1 MPQGKLG
8 STRMSSAVSSHAAN
22 ATAEESLDALLERT
36 ASGDKIALRSLYD
49 RTSGRLFAICLRI
62 ARNRT
67 LAEDFLQEAFARVW
81 ERAPQFDRR
90 RGSALAW
97 MIALTRHHAIDVI
110 RTRGREVLSA
120 DGKEFERPD
129 QSTLAPAEAWLDL
142 PAISRALAELDDGPR
157 RAILHAYLDGMSYQE
172 IGAALGI
179 PIGTAKTWVS
189 RGIAKLR
196 RSLDGDP

>member
-1 MPQGKLG
+1 MA
-8 STRMSSAVSSHAAN
+8 SAVSSRAVTSAR
-22 ATAEESLDALLERT
+22 AEESLDALLART
-36 ASGDKIALRSLYD
+36 ASGDQTAFRALYD

-67 LAEDFLQEAFARVW
+67 LAEDFLQEAYARVW
-81 ERAPQFDRR
+81 ERSPQFDPQ

-97 MIALTRHHAIDVI
+97 MIALTRNHAIDVI
-110 RTRGREVLSA
+110 RTRGREVLSV
-120 DGKEFERPD
+120 DGTEFEVPD
-129 QSTLAPAEAWLDL
+129 QPALDPAEARLDY
-142 PAISRALAELDDGPR
+142 PAIARALAELDEGPR
-157 RAILHAYLDGMSYQE
+157 RAIMHAYLDGMSYQE

-196 RSLDGDP
+196 RSLDGGA

>member
-1 MPQGKLG
+1 
-8 STRMSSAVSSHAAN
+8 MSSAVTSHVAST
-22 ATAEESLDALLERT
+22 TADESLDALLERT
-36 ASGDKIALRSLYD
+36 ASGDKIAFRSLYD
-49 RTSGRLFAICLRI
+49 RTSGKLFAICLRI

-67 LAEDFLQEAFARVW
+67 LAEDSLQEAYARVW
-81 ERAPQFDRR
+81 ERSAQFDRK

-97 MIALTRHHAIDVI
+97 MIALTRHYAIDVI

-120 DGKEFERPD
+120 DGTEFELPD
-129 QSTLAPAEAWLDL
+129 QPALAPTEARLDF

-157 RAILHAYLDGMSYQE
+157 RAIMHAYLDGMSYQE
-172 IGAALGI
+172 IGTALGI

-196 RSLDGDP
+196 RNLEGDA

>member
-1 MPQGKLG
+1 
-8 STRMSSAVSSHAAN
+8 MSSAVTSHAAST
-22 ATAEESLDALLERT
+22 TADESLDALLERT
-36 ASGDKIALRSLYD
+36 ASGDKIAFRSLYD
-49 RTSGRLFAICLRI
+49 RTSGKLFAICLRI

-67 LAEDFLQEAFARVW
+67 LAEDFLQEAYARVW
-81 ERAPQFDRR
+81 ERSAQFDRK

-97 MIALTRHHAIDVI
+97 MIALTRHYAIDVV

-120 DGKEFERPD
+120 DGMEFELPD
-129 QSTLAPAEAWLDL
+129 QPALAPTEARLDF

-157 RAILHAYLDGMSYQE
+157 RAIMHAYLDGMSYQE
-172 IGAALGI
+172 IGTALGI

-196 RSLDGDP
+196 RSLEGDG

>member
-1 MPQGKLG
+1 MRSRARGRRSR
-8 STRMSSAVSSHAAN
+8 STR
-22 ATAEESLDALLERT
+22 LLART
-36 ASGDKIALRSLYD
+36 ASGDQTAFRALYD

-67 LAEDFLQEAFARVW
+67 LAEDFLQEAYARVW
-81 ERAPQFDRR
+81 ERSPQFDPQ

-97 MIALTRHHAIDVI
+97 MIALTRNHAIDVI
-110 RTRGREVLSA
+110 RTRGREVLSV
-120 DGKEFERPD
+120 DGTEFEVPD
-129 QSTLAPAEAWLDL
+129 QPALAPAEARLDY
-142 PAISRALAELDDGPR
+142 PAIARALAELDEGPR
-157 RAILHAYLDGMSYQE
+157 RAIMHAYLDGMSYQE

-196 RSLDGDP
+196 RSLDGGA

>member
-1 MPQGKLG
+1 
-8 STRMSSAVSSHAAN
+8 MSSAVTSHAAST
-22 ATAEESLDALLERT
+22 TADESLDALLERT
-36 ASGDKIALRSLYD
+36 ASGDKIAFRSLYD
-49 RTSGRLFAICLRI
+49 RTSGKLFAICLRI

-67 LAEDFLQEAFARVW
+67 LAEDFLQEAYARVW
-81 ERAPQFDRR
+81 ERSAQFDRQ

-97 MIALTRHHAIDVI
+97 MIALTRHYAIDVI

-120 DGKEFERPD
+120 DGMEFELPD
-129 QSTLAPAEAWLDL
+129 QPALAPTEARLDF

-157 RAILHAYLDGMSYQE
+157 RAIMHAYLDGMSYQE
-172 IGAALGI
+172 IGTALGI

-196 RSLDGDP
+196 RSLGGDA

>member
-1 MPQGKLG
+1 MA
-8 STRMSSAVSSHAAN
+8 SAVSSRAVTSAR
-22 ATAEESLDALLERT
+22 AEESLDALLART
-36 ASGDKIALRSLYD
+36 ASGDQTAFRALYD

-67 LAEDFLQEAFARVW
+67 LAEDFLQEAYARVW
-81 ERAPQFDRR
+81 ERSPQFDPQ

-97 MIALTRHHAIDVI
+97 MIALTRNHAIDVI
-110 RTRGREVLSA
+110 RTRGREVLSV
-120 DGKEFERPD
+120 DGTEFEVPD
-129 QSTLAPAEAWLDL
+129 QPALAPAEARLDY
-142 PAISRALAELDDGPR
+142 PAITRALAELDDGPR
-157 RAILHAYLDGMSYQE
+157 RAIMHAYLDGMSYQE

-196 RSLDGDP
+196 RSLDGGA

>member
-1 MPQGKLG
+1 MPQGMLG
-8 STRMSSAVSSHAAN
+8 SKRMSSAVSGHAAS
-22 ATAEESLDALLERT
+22 ATAEELLDVLLERT
-36 ASGDKIALRSLYD
+36 ASGDKIAFRSLYD

-67 LAEDFLQEAFARVW
+67 LAEDFLQEAYARVW
-81 ERAPQFDRR
+81 ERSTQFDRQ

-97 MIALTRHHAIDVI
+97 MIALTRHYAIDVI

-120 DGKEFERPD
+120 DGMEFELPD
-129 QSTLAPAEAWLDL
+129 QPALAPTEARLDF

-157 RAILHAYLDGMSYQE
+157 RAIMHAYLDGMSYQE
-172 IGAALGI
+172 IGTALGM

-196 RSLDGDP
+196 RSLEGDA

>member
-1 MPQGKLG
+1 MA
-8 STRMSSAVSSHAAN
+8 SAVSSRAVTSAR
-22 ATAEESLDALLERT
+22 AEESLDALLART
-36 ASGDKIALRSLYD
+36 ASGDQTAFRALYD

-67 LAEDFLQEAFARVW
+67 LAEDFLQEAYARVW
-81 ERAPQFDRR
+81 ERSPQFDPQ

-97 MIALTRHHAIDVI
+97 MIALTRNHAIDVI
-110 RTRGREVLSA
+110 RTRGREVLSV
-120 DGKEFERPD
+120 DGTEFEVPD
-129 QSTLAPAEAWLDL
+129 QPALAPAEARLDY
-142 PAISRALAELDDGPR
+142 PAIARALAELDEGPR
-157 RAILHAYLDGMSYQE
+157 RAIMHAYLDGMSYQE

-196 RSLDGDP
+196 RSLDGGA

>member
-1 MPQGKLG
+1 MA
-8 STRMSSAVSSHAAN
+8 SAVSSRAVTSAR
-22 ATAEESLDALLERT
+22 AEESFDALLART
-36 ASGDKIALRSLYD
+36 ASGDQTAFRALYD

-67 LAEDFLQEAFARVW
+67 LAEDFLQEAYARVW
-81 ERAPQFDRR
+81 ERSPQFDPQ

-97 MIALTRHHAIDVI
+97 MIALTRNHAIDVI
-110 RTRGREVLSA
+110 RTRGREVLSV
-120 DGKEFERPD
+120 DGTEFEVPD
-129 QSTLAPAEAWLDL
+129 QPALAPAEARLDY
-142 PAISRALAELDDGPR
+142 PAIARALAELDAGPR
-157 RAILHAYLDGMSYQE
+157 RAIIHAYLDGMSYQE

-196 RSLDGDP
+196 RSLDGGA

>member
-1 MPQGKLG
+1 MASPL
-8 STRMSSAVSSHAAN
+8 SVTSAR
-22 ATAEESLDALLERT
+22 AEESLDALLARI
-36 ASGDKIALRSLYD
+36 ASGDQNAFRALYD

-67 LAEDFLQEAFARVW
+67 LAEDFLQEAYARVW
-81 ERAPQFDRR
+81 ERSPQFDPQ

-97 MIALTRHHAIDVI
+97 TIALTRNHAIDVI
-110 RTRGREVLSA
+110 RTRGREVLSV
-120 DGKEFERPD
+120 DGTEFEVPD
-129 QSTLAPAEAWLDL
+129 QPALAPAEARLDY
-142 PAISRALAELDDGPR
+142 PAITRALAELDEGPR
-157 RAILHAYLDGMSYQE
+157 RAIMHAYLDGMSYQE

-196 RSLDGDP
+196 RSLDGGA

>member
-1 MPQGKLG
+1 
-8 STRMSSAVSSHAAN
+8 MSSAVSSHAAS

-36 ASGDKIALRSLYD
+36 ASGDKIAFRSLYE

-67 LAEDFLQEAFARVW
+67 LAEDFLQEAYARVW
-81 ERAPQFDRR
+81 ERSPQFDRQ

-110 RTRGREVLSA
+110 RTRGREILSA
-120 DGKEFERPD
+120 DGMEFELPVQR
-129 QSTLAPAEAWLDL
+129 LAPTEARLDF

-157 RAILHAYLDGMSYQE
+157 RAIMHAYLDGMSYQE
-172 IGAALGI
+172 
-179 PIGTAKTWVS
+179 IGTAKTWVS

-196 RSLDGDP
+196 RSLEGDA

>member
-1 MPQGKLG
+1 MA
-8 STRMSSAVSSHAAN
+8 SAVSSRAVTSAR
-22 ATAEESLDALLERT
+22 AEESLDALLART
-36 ASGDKIALRSLYD
+36 ASGDQTAFRALYD

-67 LAEDFLQEAFARVW
+67 LAEDFLQEAYARVW
-81 ERAPQFDRR
+81 ERSPQFDPQ

-97 MIALTRHHAIDVI
+97 MIALTRNHAIDVI
-110 RTRGREVLSA
+110 RTRGREVLSV
-120 DGKEFERPD
+120 DGTEFEVPD
-129 QSTLAPAEAWLDL
+129 QPALAPAEARLDY
-142 PAISRALAELDDGPR
+142 PAISRALAELDEGPR
-157 RAILHAYLDGMSYQE
+157 RAIMHAYLDGMSYQE

-196 RSLDGDP
+196 RSLDGGA

>member
-1 MPQGKLG
+1 
-8 STRMSSAVSSHAAN
+8 MSSAISSHAMTSAPV
-22 ATAEESLDALLERT
+22 EESLDVLLERT
-36 ASGDKIALRSLYD
+36 ASGDKLAFRALYD

-81 ERAPQFDRR
+81 ERAPQFDKQ

-120 DGKEFERPD
+120 DGAEFELPD
-129 QSTLAPAEAWLDL
+129 QSTLAPAEARLDL
-142 PAISRALAELDDGPR
+142 PAVSRALAELDDGPR
-157 RAILHAYLDGMSYQE
+157 RAILHAYLDGMSYQQ

>member
-1 MPQGKLG
+1 
-8 STRMSSAVSSHAAN
+8 MSSAVSSHAAS

-36 ASGDKIALRSLYD
+36 ASGDKIAFRSLYE

-67 LAEDFLQEAFARVW
+67 LAEDFLQEAYARVW
-81 ERAPQFDRR
+81 ERSPQFDRQ

-110 RTRGREVLSA
+110 RTRGREILSA
-120 DGKEFERPD
+120 DGMEFELPV
-129 QSTLAPAEAWLDL
+129 QPALAPTEARLDF

-157 RAILHAYLDGMSYQE
+157 RAIMHAYLDGMSYQE
-172 IGAALGI
+172 IGTALGI

-196 RSLDGDP
+196 RSLEGDA

>member
-1 MPQGKLG
+1 MA
-8 STRMSSAVSSHAAN
+8 SAVSSRAVTSAR
-22 ATAEESLDALLERT
+22 AEESLDALLART
-36 ASGDKIALRSLYD
+36 ASGDQTAFRALYD

-67 LAEDFLQEAFARVW
+67 LAEDFLQEAYARVW
-81 ERAPQFDRR
+81 ERSPQFDPQ

-97 MIALTRHHAIDVI
+97 MIALTRNHAIDVI
-110 RTRGREVLSA
+110 RTRGREVLSV
-120 DGKEFERPD
+120 DGTEFEVPD
-129 QSTLAPAEAWLDL
+129 QPALAPAEARLDY
-142 PAISRALAELDDGPR
+142 PAITRALAELDEGPR
-157 RAILHAYLDGMSYQE
+157 RAIMHAYLDGMSYQE

-196 RSLDGDP
+196 RSLDGGA

>member
-1 MPQGKLG
+1 MA
-8 STRMSSAVSSHAAN
+8 SAVSSRAVTSAR
-22 ATAEESLDALLERT
+22 AEESLDSLLART
-36 ASGDKIALRSLYD
+36 ASGDQTAFRALYD

-67 LAEDFLQEAFARVW
+67 LAEDFLQEAYARVW
-81 ERAPQFDRR
+81 ERSPQFDPQ

-97 MIALTRHHAIDVI
+97 MIALTRNHAIDVI
-110 RTRGREVLSA
+110 RTRGREVLSV
-120 DGKEFERPD
+120 DGTEFEVPD
-129 QSTLAPAEAWLDL
+129 QPALAPAEARLDY
-142 PAISRALAELDDGPR
+142 PAIARALAELDEGPR
-157 RAILHAYLDGMSYQE
+157 RAIMHAYLDGMSYQE

-196 RSLDGDP
+196 RSLDGGA

>member
-1 MPQGKLG
+1 MA
-8 STRMSSAVSSHAAN
+8 SAVSSRAVTSAR
-22 ATAEESLDALLERT
+22 AEESLDALLART
-36 ASGDKIALRSLYD
+36 ASGDQTAFRALYD

-67 LAEDFLQEAFARVW
+67 LAEDFLQEAYTRVW
-81 ERAPQFDRR
+81 ERSPQFDPQ

-97 MIALTRHHAIDVI
+97 MIALTRNHAIDVI
-110 RTRGREVLSA
+110 RTRGREVLSV
-120 DGKEFERPD
+120 DGTEFEVPD
-129 QSTLAPAEAWLDL
+129 QPALAPAEARLDY
-142 PAISRALAELDDGPR
+142 PAIARALAELDEGPR
-157 RAILHAYLDGMSYQE
+157 RAIMHAYLDGMSYQE

-196 RSLDGDP
+196 RSLDGGA

>member
-1 MPQGKLG
+1 MA
-8 STRMSSAVSSHAAN
+8 SAVSSRAVTSAR
-22 ATAEESLDALLERT
+22 AEESLDALLART
-36 ASGDKIALRSLYD
+36 ASGDQTAFRALYD

-67 LAEDFLQEAFARVW
+67 LAEDFLQEAYARVW
-81 ERAPQFDRR
+81 ERSPQFDPQ

-97 MIALTRHHAIDVI
+97 MIALTRNHAIDVI
-110 RTRGREVLSA
+110 RTRGREVLSV
-120 DGKEFERPD
+120 DGTEFEVPD
-129 QSTLAPAEAWLDL
+129 QAALAPAEARLDY
-142 PAISRALAELDDGPR
+142 PAITRALAELDEGPR
-157 RAILHAYLDGMSYQE
+157 RAIMHAYLDGMSYQE

-196 RSLDGDP
+196 RSLDGGA

>member
-1 MPQGKLG
+1 MA
-8 STRMSSAVSSHAAN
+8 SAVSSRAVTSAR
-22 ATAEESLDALLERT
+22 AEESLDALLART
-36 ASGDKIALRSLYD
+36 ASGDQTAFRALYD

-67 LAEDFLQEAFARVW
+67 LAEDFLQEAYARVW
-81 ERAPQFDRR
+81 ERSPQFDPQ

-97 MIALTRHHAIDVI
+97 MIALTRNHAIDVI
-110 RTRGREVLSA
+110 RTRGREVLSV
-120 DGKEFERPD
+120 DGTEFEVPD
-129 QSTLAPAEAWLDL
+129 QPALAPAEARLDY
-142 PAISRALAELDDGPR
+142 PAIARALAELDKGPR
-157 RAILHAYLDGMSYQE
+157 RAIMHAYLDGMSYQE

-196 RSLDGDP
+196 RSLDGGA

>member
-1 MPQGKLG
+1 
-8 STRMSSAVSSHAAN
+8 MSSAVTSHAAST
-22 ATAEESLDALLERT
+22 TADESLDALLERT
-36 ASGDKIALRSLYD
+36 ASGDKIAFRSLYD
-49 RTSGRLFAICLRI
+49 RTSGKLFAICLRI

-67 LAEDFLQEAFARVW
+67 LAEDFLQEAYARVW
-81 ERAPQFDRR
+81 ERSAQFDRK

-97 MIALTRHHAIDVI
+97 MIALTRHYAIDVI

-120 DGKEFERPD
+120 DGMEFELPD
-129 QSTLAPAEAWLDL
+129 QPALAPTEARLDF

-157 RAILHAYLDGMSYQE
+157 RAIMHAYLDGMSYQE
-172 IGAALGI
+172 IGTALGI

-196 RSLDGDP
+196 RSLGGDA

>member
-1 MPQGKLG
+1 MA
-8 STRMSSAVSSHAAN
+8 SAVSSRAVTSAR
-22 ATAEESLDALLERT
+22 AEESLDALLART
-36 ASGDKIALRSLYD
+36 TSGDQTAFRALYD

-67 LAEDFLQEAFARVW
+67 LAEDFLQEAYARVW
-81 ERAPQFDRR
+81 ERSPQFDPQ

-97 MIALTRHHAIDVI
+97 MIALTRNHAIDVI
-110 RTRGREVLSA
+110 RTRGREVLSV
-120 DGKEFERPD
+120 DGTEFEVPD
-129 QSTLAPAEAWLDL
+129 QPALAPAEARLDY
-142 PAISRALAELDDGPR
+142 PAIARALAELDEGPR
-157 RAILHAYLDGMSYQE
+157 RAIMHAYLDGMSYQE

-196 RSLDGDP
+196 RSLDGGA

>member
-1 MPQGKLG
+1 MA
-8 STRMSSAVSSHAAN
+8 SAVSSRAVTSAR
-22 ATAEESLDALLERT
+22 AEESLDALLART
-36 ASGDKIALRSLYD
+36 ASGDQTTFRALYD

-67 LAEDFLQEAFARVW
+67 LAEDFLQEAYARVW
-81 ERAPQFDRR
+81 ERSPQFDPQ

-97 MIALTRHHAIDVI
+97 MIALTRNHAIDVI
-110 RTRGREVLSA
+110 RTRGREVLSV
-120 DGKEFERPD
+120 DGTEFEVPD
-129 QSTLAPAEAWLDL
+129 QPALAPAEARLDY
-142 PAISRALAELDDGPR
+142 PAIARALAELDEGPR
-157 RAILHAYLDGMSYQE
+157 RAIMHAYLDGMSYQE

-196 RSLDGDP
+196 RSLDGGA

>member
-8 STRMSSAVSSHAAN
+8 SMRMSSAVSSHAAS
-22 ATAEESLDALLERT
+22 ARAEESLDVLLERT
-36 ASGDKIALRSLYD
+36 ASGDKIAFRSLYE

-67 LAEDFLQEAFARVW
+67 LAEDFLQEAYARVW
-81 ERAPQFDRR
+81 ERSPQFDRQ

-97 MIALTRHHAIDVI
+97 MIALTRHYAIDVI
-110 RTRGREVLSA
+110 RTRGREILSA
-120 DGKEFERPD
+120 DGMEFELPV
-129 QSTLAPAEAWLDL
+129 QPALAPTEAQLDF
-142 PAISRALAELDDGPR
+142 PAVSRALAELDDGPR
-157 RAILHAYLDGMSYQE
+157 RAIMHAYLDGMSYQE
-172 IGAALGI
+172 IGTALGI

-196 RSLDGDP
+196 RSLEGDA

>member
-1 MPQGKLG
+1 
-8 STRMSSAVSSHAAN
+8 MSSAVTSHAAST
-22 ATAEESLDALLERT
+22 TADESLDALLERT
-36 ASGDKIALRSLYD
+36 ASGDKIAFRSLYD
-49 RTSGRLFAICLRI
+49 RTSGKLFAICLRI

-67 LAEDFLQEAFARVW
+67 LAEDFLQEAYARVW
-81 ERAPQFDRR
+81 ERSAQFDRK

-97 MIALTRHHAIDVI
+97 MIALTRHYAIDVV

-120 DGKEFERPD
+120 DGMEFELPD
-129 QSTLAPAEAWLDL
+129 QPALAPTEARLDF

-157 RAILHAYLDGMSYQE
+157 RAIMHAYLDGMSYQE
-172 IGAALGI
+172 IGTALGI

-196 RSLDGDP
+196 RSLGGDA